1 MKCYNCGHDLPEPR
15 DGLVIKFCP
24 HCGAKAIDFAAEAAA
39 AEKAAEAV
47 EEKLEELVEET
58 AAPVA
63 EAAEEA
69 AAEVTEAA
77 AEVVEE
83 AAEVAEAAEETVA
96 EAADAAEETVAEATE
111 AAEETVAEATV
122 AAAEVTEA
130 AAEAVEEAAAP
141 VVEATQTVADAVE
154 AAPEAQ
160 APAKKKSK
168 APLII
173 LLLIVIL
180 GVAGYFVYQNLPS
193 TKIGKFKKQAAE
205 LHASGA
211 YEQEIETLKQAEA
224 LAPDDLGLVQT
235 EADAMLAKAK
245 TLLDENKLDDSF
257 TWFKDTVARVEAL
270 SEADRSKFY
279 ESISSSIK
287 GVADMELAANKY
299 EGAEA
304 ILKQRAEIIP
314 AVTGI
319 AAQTEEDLLAVYTK
333 WTEDV
338 LAGGAKEDFVTQEG
352 VIDRILG
359 ENILKSKTAEL
370 NALKDKLFQA
380 EMAADLKVI
389 GTTML
394 AQINSDMLSLASLEV
409 GTSFASAMGKYYYI
423 PIWEKE
429 DPANRVPVI
438 GDIDGNN
445 KIGVYYDKD
454 ANAVRIYIGQYDGT
468 KRSGKGSWVVFQGT
482 TLSNY
487 RCYVATGTWADDK
500 PNGEFSI
507 YDSTH
512 YISDNSKSKTEKITV
527 NIKNG
532 LYDGEAVNEFTSNS
546 ETTVYRPSY
555 KDGHPIIIEDREQ
568 GGTVYHIIAYSED
581 KTTFLHN
588 VNGADALYYIIGF
601 N

>member
-15 DGLVIKFCP
+15 EGLVIKFCP

-58 AAPVA
+58 AAPAVEAAEEVVEAAEETVAEVA
-63 EAAEEA
+63 EAAEET
-69 AAEVTEAA
+69 VT
-77 AEVVEE
+77 
-83 AAEVAEAAEETVA
+83 EVAEAAEETVA
-96 EAADAAEETVAEATE
+96 EAVEE
-111 AAEETVAEATV
+111 V
-122 AAAEVTEA
+122 AAAVEA
-130 AAEAVEEAAAP
+130 APE
-141 VVEATQTVADAVE
+141 VVEAAADAVE
-154 AAPEAQ
+154 AAPEVVEEAAAPAAEATAAAASTAAAVGVPPETQ

-168 APLII
+168 APLIVA
-173 LLLIVIL
+173 LIIVVL
-180 GVAGYFVYQNLPS
+180 AVAGYFVYQNLPS

-211 YEQEIETLKQAEA
+211 YEQEIEVLKQAEA
-224 LAPDDLGLVQT
+224 LAPDDMSLVQT
-235 EADAMLAKAK
+235 EAEAMLAKAK
-245 TLLDENKLDDSF
+245 ALLDENKLDDTF
-257 TWFKDTVARVEAL
+257 TWYKDIVARVEAL
-270 SEADRSKFY
+270 PEADRSKFY

-287 GVADMELAANKY
+287 GIADAELAAKKY
-299 EGAEA
+299 EAAEVL
-304 ILKQRAEIIP
+304 LKQRAEIIP

-338 LAGGAKEDFVTQEG
+338 LAGGTKEDFVTQEG

-389 GTTML
+389 GSTML

-409 GTSFASAMGKYYYI
+409 GTSFASAYGKYHYI

-429 DPANRVPVI
+429 DPASRVPVI
-438 GDIDGNN
+438 GDIDGTN

-468 KRSGKGSWVVFQGT
+468 KRSGKGSWVVFQGS
-482 TLSNY
+482 TLTDY

>member
-15 DGLVIKFCP
+15 EGLVIKFCP
-24 HCGAKAIDFAAEAAA
+24 HCGAKAIDFAAETAA
-39 AEKAAEAV
+39 AEKAAETV

-77 AEVVEE
+77 AEV
-83 AAEVAEAAEETVA
+83 
-96 EAADAAEETVAEATE
+96 
-111 AAEETVAEATV
+111 
-122 AAAEVTEA
+122 TEA
-130 AAEAVEEAAAP
+130 AAEVVEAAEEAAAP
-141 VVEATQTVADAVE
+141 VVEAAQTVADAVE
-154 AAPEAQ
+154 AAPETAAAAAEEVAAPAAEAVKETVAEVAAPAAAAVAPEAQ

-193 TKIGKFKKQAAE
+193 TKVGKFKKQAAE

-211 YEQEIETLKQAEA
+211 YEQEIEVLKQAEA

-245 TLLDENKLDDSF
+245 ALLDENKLDDSF
-257 TWFKDTVARVEAL
+257 TWFKDIVSRVEAL
-270 SEADRSKFY
+270 PEADRSKYY

-304 ILKQRAEIIP
+304 ILRQRAEILP
-314 AVTGI
+314 AASGI
-319 AAQTEEDLLAVYTK
+319 ADQTEEDLLAVYTK

-338 LAGGAKEDFVTQEG
+338 LAKGTRDDIIGQES
-352 VIDRILG
+352 VIDRILD

-380 EMAADLKVI
+380 EMAADLKDI
-389 GTTML
+389 GTAML
-394 AQINSDMLSLASLEV
+394 GQINSDMLSLAALEV
-409 GTSFASAMGKYYYI
+409 WTEFASSTGDYHYI
-423 PIWEKE
+423 PVWEKE
-429 DPANRVPVI
+429 DPENRVPVI
-438 GDIDGNN
+438 GDIDGTN

-454 ANAVRIYIGQYDGT
+454 ANSVSIYIGQYDGT
-468 KRSGKGSWVVFQGT
+468 KRSGKGSWLVFQGST
-482 TLSNY
+482 FSTY
-487 RCYVATGTWADDK
+487 RCYVATGTWVDDK

-507 YDSTH
+507 YDSTR
-512 YISDNSKSKTEKITV
+512 YTSDSSSNKIEKTTV

-532 LYDGEAVNEFTSNS
+532 LYDGEAVDEYTKDSN
-546 ETTVYRPSY
+546 TTIYRPTF
-555 KDGHPIIIEDREQ
+555 KDGHPVVIEDREQ

-588 VNGADALYYIIGF
+588 VNGADAVYGITGF
-601 N
+601 K